1 MLKPQPILL
10 IIYDLINYLERSDE
24 NRKWGVGFGEW
35 DDEDRIANIE
45 L

>member
-24 NRKWGVGFGEW
+24 NRKIVGTAKLIVF
-35 DDEDRIANIE
+35 
-45 L
+45 